1 MHRSHLFGY
10 KTQNEQFMNKIFYI
24 ICLFVAI
31 GFSACGQSSQS
42 ITTKNQT
49 VNTNNM
55 DLSKITNK
63 VVKKVIEA
71 LQANDKN
78 AWYAH
83 FTNDALFTDDG
94 RAMNFK
100 SFFDT
105 AFEKKEK
112 FLSIDKIGNEGQDI
126 YGNFYAGQWGTF
138 KVFFKFHLNAEGK
151 INRLDIGQTNY

>member
-1 MHRSHLFGY
+1 
-10 KTQNEQFMNKIFYI
+10 MNKTFYI

-31 GFSACGQSSQS
+31 SFTACGQSSQS
-42 ITTKNQT
+42 LTTKNQAIT
-49 VNTNNM
+49 ANDM
-55 DLSKITNK
+55 DLSKITNEA
-63 VVKKVIEA
+63 VKKAIEA

-78 AWYAH
+78 AWYAY

-94 RAMNFK
+94 RTMNFK
-100 SFFDT
+100 SFFDN

-112 FLSIDKIGNEGQDI
+112 FLSIDKIENEGQDI